1 MILSKEQLELISE
14 AIDLNEVKKMILDNI
29 SEYNQ
34 FIVEETDIEEKKK
47 DLHRKDDING
57 CGNLCTI

>member
-1 MILSKEQLELISE
+1 MNLSKEQLELISE
-14 AIDLNEVKKMILDNI
+14 AIDINEVKKMILDNI

-34 FIVEETDIEEKKK
+34 FIVEETNVEEKKK
-47 DLHRKDDING
+47 DFPRKDDING

>member
-1 MILSKEQLELISE
+1 MNLSKEQLEIIGE
-14 AIDLNEVKKMILDNI
+14 AIDINEVKKLILNNL

-34 FIVEETDIEEKKK
+34 FVIEEIKVNNKKA
-47 DLHRKDDING
+47 DFPRKDDING